1 MNERADWTLYQVVLT
16 TLLGIVL
23 FALVDHFF
31 VESSTVTVG
40 GIPELILGNS
50 YLVTA
55 FHALCVLLIL
65 VAGVGLYFVRCRRPA
80 LYGQIEIFS
89 GLGAALFASTQLT
102 AGIATGTVAPPRIA
116 VVVFA
121 AVAALYVIARGL
133 DNIHKSLTGKSKETW
148 ENFFFAPAKVLKA

>member
-1 MNERADWTLYQVVLT
+1 MKERADWMLYRTVLT
-16 TLLGIVL
+16 TLFGVVL

-31 VESSTVTVG
+31 VESSTATVG

-55 FHALCVLLIL
+55 FHALCVSLIL
-65 VAGVGLYFVRCRRPA
+65 IAGVGLYFVRCRRPA

-89 GLGAALFASTQLT
+89 GLGAALFASNQLT
-102 AGIATGTVAPPRIA
+102 AGIATGALAPPRVA
-116 VVVFA
+116 VAVFA

-133 DNIHKSLTGKSKETW
+133 DNIHNALTGKSKDAW
-148 ENFFFAPAKVLKA
+148 ERFFFGQAKPS

>member
-1 MNERADWTLYQVVLT
+1 MKERADWMLYRTVLT
-16 TLLGIVL
+16 TLFGVVL

-31 VESSTVTVG
+31 VESSTATVG

-55 FHALCVLLIL
+55 FHALCVSLIL
-65 VAGVGLYFVRCRRPA
+65 IAGVGLYFVRCRRPA
-80 LYGQIEIFS
+80 LFGQIEIFS
-89 GLGAALFASTQLT
+89 GLGAALFASNQLS
-102 AGIATGTVAPPRIA
+102 AGIVTGALAPPRVA
-116 VVVFA
+116 VAVFA

-148 ENFFFAPAKVLKA
+148 ERFFFAQAGVV